1 MKKALAILLAALTAS
16 SLLMTG
22 CGEKDE
28 GNKDG
33 EKKCRVVMICS
44 ALGDKSYYDIAY
56 EGLKKAE
63 TDLGVE
69 IKVAEIGTDKAK
81 MEPAIQDVADAG
93 YDIIFFGST
102 EYIPIIEKHQDEYK
116 ESKFVGFDI
125 EPSTEIKMSNMFCI
139 TYMQNQVDFLAGAL
153 AQKMSKSGTIG
164 FLGGTEGTIIND
176 FLIGFIEGSLL
187 ANPKGKVASSY
198 IGSWTDA
205 AKGKEMALVQIKQL
219 GADLLHPCAMGAG
232 LGVIEACRD
241 NGLWAIGVDADQ
253 REFFID
259 SKKDI
264 ADAILTSAMKRGD
277 MVVYKVIKDELA
289 GTQTYGSLE
298 KWGLKEEAVGL
309 AKNDY
314 YKEHTPQEVQ
324 TYIDGLEKKLVS
336 GEQKVSTMYGM
347 SQDEFVKIRES
358 VKP

>member
-33 EKKCRVVMICS
+33 EKKYRVVMICG

-56 EGLKKAE
+56 EGLKRAGSE
-63 TDLGVE
+63 LGVE

-93 YDIIFFGST
+93 YDLIFFGSS
-102 EYIPIIEKHQDEYK
+102 EYIPIIEKHQDEYR

-125 EPSTEIKMSNMFCI
+125 EPSTEIKMSNMFCV
-139 TYMQNQVDFLAGAL
+139 TYLQNQVDFLAGVL

-277 MVVYKVIKDELA
+277 MVVYKVIKDTLA
-289 GTQTYGSLE
+289 GTQEYGHLE
-298 KWGLKEEAVGL
+298 KWGLREEAVGL

>member
-33 EKKCRVVMICS
+33 EKKYRVVMICG

-56 EGLKKAE
+56 EGLKRAGSE
-63 TDLGVE
+63 LGVE

-93 YDIIFFGST
+93 YDLIFFGSS
-102 EYIPIIEKHQDEYK
+102 EYIPIIEKHQDEYR

-125 EPSTEIKMSNMFCI
+125 EPSTEIKMSNMFCV
-139 TYMQNQVDFLAGAL
+139 TYLQNQVDFLAGVL

-277 MVVYKVIKDELA
+277 MVVYKVIKDTLA
-289 GTQTYGSLE
+289 GTQEYGHLE

>member
-125 EPSTEIKMSNMFCI
+125 EPSTEIKMSNMFCN

-232 LGVIEACRD
+232 LGVIEA
-241 NGLWAIGVDADQ
+241 
-253 REFFID
+253 
-259 SKKDI
+259 
-264 ADAILTSAMKRGD
+264 
-277 MVVYKVIKDELA
+277 
-289 GTQTYGSLE
+289 
-298 KWGLKEEAVGL
+298 
-309 AKNDY
+309 
-314 YKEHTPQEVQ
+314 
-324 TYIDGLEKKLVS
+324 
-336 GEQKVSTMYGM
+336 
-347 SQDEFVKIRES
+347 
-358 VKP
+358 